1 MKKKNLFISLLSL
14 TAISSGV
21 LLGISFNNKNN
32 KKEVSAYTTTS
43 LPTTINLNDNTASE
57 IRNYYSSLNAL
68 STSER
73 RGTNL
78 LKNLK
83 TILKNGQKYLSYD
96 SGSDIWDVYC
106 IVDRDW
112 SKSPASSL
120 PAAAGTYNSSTNT
133 ITNYKWGGNSST
145 YENPYLHA
153 LYYNRNQTAIA
164 QAYGDHQNNT
174 STGINREHIWP
185 KGAGF
190 DTKISSNSGGARGDI
205 MHLWA
210 ANGHTNNIH
219 SNNFYGYVDTTK
231 SYTDIGDTSTY
242 SMCAG
247 NLSGKSKT
255 FSSSTNTVFEPQDS
269 DKGDIARAC
278 FYMVARYN
286 YLSGSDSDGIDSN
299 NPNLE
304 LVNNVSDFSSSG
316 YESSTSN
323 TGKLGIIQDLL
334 EWNRLD
340 PPDEFE
346 IHRNNLCYNNF
357 TNNRN
362 PFVDFPE
369 WAEYIWGKS
378 TNGSYN
384 SSSTGYATP
393 SSDSI
398 NDFGGGSVTPEPKT
412 LTSIS
417 ISGQTTSFTVG
428 DTFSFGGTVTAHYDD
443 LTTANVTNS
452 ATFTGYNMSASG
464 NQTVTVSYTESGVT
478 KTTTYGITINEPASV
493 PQGDAALYTGA
504 LTEGDY
510 VIYYNGKAMKNTV
523 SSSRLGFLEVTPSN
537 DVISSPD
544 ASIIWHIAPSSNYW
558 TIYNASVSKYAAG
571 NGTNNKGVLSDT
583 NNDYA
588 KWTVTGTSTYE
599 FVNKGN
605 ASDSVNANLRNNA
618 SYGFACY
625 SDQTGGALSLYR
637 VAESSAPTLTS
648 ITLDTENVQKTF
660 NVGDT
665 FNYSGLVVTAHYDDD
680 SSEVVTPTSVS
691 SPDMSTSGVKTITVT
706 YEEESASYQ
715 INVKALPVTTDTY
728 ELVTGSNPLLPG
740 DQVIIAAQES
750 ISSSSCYVLKDTI
763 YSTYYLT
770 ANDGTV
776 DNQII
781 SYDED
786 DMTIWTVKSY
796 GGGYAFYNGSQY
808 LYGYST
814 TSGTKTYRNLGLSD
828 SLTQNGTDWT
838 ITKNS
843 NSDGYDV
850 VTNGLYL
857 EYYSSKF
864 TTYTGSNNSYPIN
877 FYKKVVT
884 AYNFSQTLLDNITCD
899 STGGNAPT
907 LDLSWSQLGDLYN
920 SISSIDEKNFLK
932 TATYTVSG
940 SVVTPTDGTNGT
952 IALAVSKYD
961 IIVGKYNYIDFLSRK
976 GTSVYGYTGLTTAK
990 TFKNINNQVVP
1001 IIVVAVTLLSVT
1013 SISIVLYQLK
1023 KKKYE

>member
-1 MKKKNLFISLLSL
+1 MKKTKLFISGLSL
-14 TAISSGV
+14 LTLTSGV
-21 LLGISFNNKNN
+21 LLGISIDNQKQNN
-32 KKEVSAYTTTS
+32 KEVSAYSTSS
-43 LPTTINLNDNTASE
+43 LPDTIDLNDSTDSQ
-57 IRNYYSSLNAL
+57 IRSYYSSLNSL

-73 RGTNL
+73 QGNNL

-83 TILKNGQKYLSYD
+83 TILKTGQKYLSYD
-96 SGSDIWDVYC
+96 STNAIWDVYC

-112 SKSPASSL
+112 NMSPASSL
-120 PAAAGTYNSSTNT
+120 PAAAGTYNSSTNK
-133 ITNYKWGGNSST
+133 ITNYKWGNNSST

-153 LYYNRNQTAIA
+153 LYYNRNQTPVAK
-164 QAYGDHQNNT
+164 AYGDHGNN
-174 STGINREHIWP
+174 SNTGINREHIWP

-190 DTKISSNSGGARGDI
+190 DENGSGGARGDI

-210 ANGHTNNIH
+210 AHGHTNNKH
-219 SNNFYGYVDTTK
+219 SNYFYGYVDTTQ
-231 SYTDIGDTSTY
+231 SYKDEASDFSI
-242 SMCAG
+242 CAG
-247 NLSGKSKT
+247 NLLGYSKT
-255 FSSSTNTVFEPQDS
+255 MGGTTNVFEPQDS

-286 YLSGSDSDGIDSN
+286 YLSKSDSDGIDSN

-304 LVNNVSDFSSSG
+304 LVNNITDFQTSG
-316 YESSTSN
+316 YESSTST

-346 IHRNNLCYNNF
+346 IHRNNLCYKNF

-362 PFVDFPE
+362 PFIDFPE

-384 SSSTGYATP
+384 STSTGYATP

-398 NDFGGGSVTPEPKT
+398 NDFSDGSVVPPETKT

-417 ISGQTTSFTVG
+417 INGQTTSFTVG

-443 LTTANVTNS
+443 STTANVTDS
-452 ATFTGYNMSASG
+452 AVFSGYNMSLSG

-478 KTTTYGITINEPASV
+478 KTTIYNITVDEPASI
-493 PQGDAALYTGA
+493 PEGDAALYTGA

-523 SSSRLGFLEVTPSN
+523 SSNRLNYTEVTPTN

-558 TIYNASVSKYAAG
+558 TIYNASVNKYAAG
-571 NGTNNKGVLSDT
+571 NGTKNQGALIDT

-605 ASDSVNANLRNNA
+605 TSASVNSNLRNNGT
-618 SYGFACY
+618 YGFACY
-625 SDQTGGALSLYR
+625 SDQTGGALSLYK
-637 VAESSAPTLTS
+637 VTESSGPTLTS
-648 ITLDTENVQKTF
+648 ISLDTTNVQKTF

-691 SPDMSTSGVKTITVT
+691 SPDMSSSGNKTITVT
-706 YEEESASYQ
+706 YEEQSATYQ

-728 ELVTGSNPLLPG
+728 QLVTGDNPLLPG
-740 DQVIIAAQES
+740 DQVIIAAQAS
-750 ISSSSCYVLKDTI
+750 LSSTSCYVLKDTI
-763 YSTYYLT
+763 YSNYYLT
-770 ANDGTV
+770 ANNGTIN
-776 DNQII
+776 NQII
-781 SYDED
+781 SYDENY
-786 DMTIWTVKSY
+786 MTIWTVKSY

-828 SLTQNGTDWT
+828 TLTQNGTDWT

-850 VTNGLYL
+850 VSNGLYL

-899 STGGNAPT
+899 STGSNAPT

-920 SISSIDEKNFLK
+920 SISSNDEKNFLK

-940 SVVTPTDGTNGT
+940 SVVTPTDGTNET
-952 IALAVSKYD
+952 IALAISKYD
-961 IIVGKYNYIDFLSRK
+961 IIVGKYNYTDFLNRK
-976 GTSVYGYTGLTTAK
+976 GTSAYSYTGLSTAK
-990 TFKNINNQVVP
+990 TFKNINNQVAP
-1001 IIVVAVTLLSVT
+1001 IIVVTIALLSVT
-1013 SISIVLYQLK
+1013 TIGIALYQLK
-1023 KKKYE
+1023 KKKQD

>member
-1 MKKKNLFISLLSL
+1 MKKTKLFISGLSL
-14 TAISSGV
+14 LTLTSGV
-21 LLGISFNNKNN
+21 LLGISIDNQKQNN
-32 KKEVSAYTTTS
+32 KEVSAYSTSS
-43 LPTTINLNDNTASE
+43 LPDTIDLNDSTDSQ
-57 IRNYYSSLNAL
+57 IRSYYSSLNSL
-68 STSER
+68 STSDR
-73 RGTNL
+73 QGNNL

-83 TILKNGQKYLSYD
+83 TILKTGQKYLSYD
-96 SGSDIWDVYC
+96 STNAIWDVYC

-112 SKSPASSL
+112 NMSPASSL
-120 PAAAGTYNSSTNT
+120 PAAAGTYNSSTNK
-133 ITNYKWGGNSST
+133 ITNYKWGNNSST

-153 LYYNRNQTAIA
+153 LYYNRNQTPVAK
-164 QAYGDHQNNT
+164 AYGDHGNN
-174 STGINREHIWP
+174 SNTGINREHIWP

-190 DTKISSNSGGARGDI
+190 DENGSGGARGDI

-210 ANGHTNNIH
+210 AHGHTNNKH
-219 SNNFYGYVDTTK
+219 SNYFYGYVDTTQ
-231 SYTDIGDTSTY
+231 SYKDEASDFSI
-242 SMCAG
+242 CAG
-247 NLSGKSKT
+247 NLLGYSKT
-255 FSSSTNTVFEPQDS
+255 MGGTTNVFEPQDS

-286 YLSGSDSDGIDSN
+286 YLSKSDSDGIDSN

-304 LVNNVSDFSSSG
+304 LVNNITDFQTSG
-316 YESSTSN
+316 YESSTST

-346 IHRNNLCYNNF
+346 IHRNNLCYKNF

-362 PFVDFPE
+362 PFIDFPE

-384 SSSTGYATP
+384 STSTGYATP

-398 NDFGGGSVTPEPKT
+398 NDFSDGSVVPPETKT

-417 ISGQTTSFTVG
+417 INGQTTSFTVG

-443 LTTANVTNS
+443 STTANVTDS
-452 ATFTGYNMSASG
+452 AVFSGYNMSLSG

-478 KTTTYGITINEPASV
+478 KTTIYNITVDEPASI
-493 PQGDAALYTGA
+493 PEGDAALYTGA

-523 SSSRLGFLEVTPSN
+523 SSNRLNYTEVTPTN

-558 TIYNASVSKYAAG
+558 TIYNASVNKYAAG
-571 NGTNNKGVLSDT
+571 NGTKNQGALIDT

-605 ASDSVNANLRNNA
+605 TSASVNSNLRNNGT
-618 SYGFACY
+618 YGFACY
-625 SDQTGGALSLYR
+625 SDQTGGALSLYK
-637 VAESSAPTLTS
+637 VTESSGPTLTS
-648 ITLDTENVQKTF
+648 ISLDTTNVQKTF

-691 SPDMSTSGVKTITVT
+691 SPDMSSSGNKTITVT
-706 YEEESASYQ
+706 YEEQSATYQ

-728 ELVTGSNPLLPG
+728 QLVTGDNPLLPG
-740 DQVIIAAQES
+740 DQVIIAAQAS
-750 ISSSSCYVLKDTI
+750 LSSTSCYVLKDTI
-763 YSTYYLT
+763 YSNYYLT
-770 ANDGTV
+770 ANNGTIN
-776 DNQII
+776 NQII
-781 SYDED
+781 SYDENY
-786 DMTIWTVKSY
+786 MTIWTVKSY

-828 SLTQNGTDWT
+828 TLTQNGTDWT

-850 VTNGLYL
+850 VSNGLYL

-899 STGGNAPT
+899 STGSNAPT

-920 SISSIDEKNFLK
+920 SISSNDEKNFLK

-940 SVVTPTDGTNGT
+940 SVVTPTDGTNET
-952 IALAVSKYD
+952 IALAISKYD
-961 IIVGKYNYIDFLSRK
+961 IIVGKYNYTDFLNRK
-976 GTSVYGYTGLTTAK
+976 GTSAYSYTGLSTAK
-990 TFKNINNQVVP
+990 TFKNINNQVAP
-1001 IIVVAVTLLSVT
+1001 IIVVTIALLSVT
-1013 SISIVLYQLK
+1013 TIGIALYQLK
-1023 KKKYE
+1023 KKKQD